1 MNHQQTDAKNLIT
14 ISIIFF
20 LITILHF
27 VLSPNLLG
35 PGAIWIV
42 STLLFLFMTVFF
54 FTLSLKKSKNL
65 NLLATFVTSL
75 IILILMIALFLLI
88 LWLIVANNMVG

>member
-1 MNHQQTDAKNLIT
+1 MNNLQINARNLIT

-20 LITILHF
+20 LVTILHF
-27 VLSPNLLG
+27 VLSPNLFG

-42 STLLFLFMTVFF
+42 GTLLFLFISVFF

-65 NLLATFVTSL
+65 KPLATFVTGLVIL
-75 IILILMIALFLLI
+75 IIMIAVYLLI
-88 LWLIVANNMVG
+88 LWLIVAKNMVG